1 MLMIPKTVSTPI
13 RSSSFSRSSATV
25 IFWVIPTNSSAPT
38 GLGLLSLFEPRAC
51 ARGYTL
57 SPLRGCVPSRG
68 AAKECSPG
76 RQPWV
81 YRHKQIQPRRGER
94 KSRTISLN
102 RSAAAYLAAERRKSV
117 AQGVSPGFAVTNE
130 FSPVGAK
137 ENQYDL
143 V

>member
-38 GLGLLSLFEPRAC
+38 GWVSCHYLNHGLAPVATLF
-51 ARGYTL
+51 
-57 SPLRGCVPSRG
+57 
-68 AAKECSPG
+68 
-76 RQPWV
+76 
-81 YRHKQIQPRRGER
+81 H
-94 KSRTISLN
+94 

-143 V
+143 VKPLRGCVPSRGAAKEGSPGRQPWVYRH